1 MSPDP
6 THTSMA
12 LLPDTSM
19 TFDASEN
26 SATGDRWT
34 LQRTLYRVLRVV
46 VIIVG
51 LLALYYIE
59 LTTVQRE
66 FFDERRGS
74 LVGVNEGRM
83 EVEGTLSYQDV
94 TLSSTS
100 GLTTELR
107 VLRPTKSELSA
118 LPLVLMIGGQRTGR
132 HAVDLVADP
141 GDVVY
146 AAIDYP
152 YYGPKRTSGIW
163 QTASAIPHVQRG
175 ALNTPPALT
184 LALDWL
190 VDQPWIDP
198 ARIELIGVSFGVPFA
213 AVTGAI
219 DQRVSRVWLVHG
231 AADNL
236 TWTDFALRKR
246 IESDSGRRA
255 VAKLALLLS
264 YGASFETRE
273 WMAKIAPRPVIV
285 ISSRNDE
292 RVPKGVALA
301 DAASNLATEI
311 IWTEGRHVQPNRKDV
326 LSELLGIVSA
336 RIEMQGQ

>member
-1 MSPDP
+1 MP
-6 THTSMA
+6 TLSTESV
-12 LLPDTSM
+12 
-19 TFDASEN
+19 
-26 SATGDRWT
+26 ATGTRRT
-34 LQRTLYRVLRVV
+34 LKRTLYLVLRVLLV
-46 VIIVG
+46 IVG

-66 FFDERRGS
+66 FFDERRGA
-74 LVGVNEGRM
+74 LAGANEEQMEISGGR
-83 EVEGTLSYQDV
+83 SYQDV

-100 GLTTELR
+100 GLTVELR

-118 LPLVLMIGGQRTGR
+118 LPVVLMIGGQRTGR

-141 GDVVY
+141 GNVVY

-163 QTASAIPHVQRG
+163 QAASAIPHVQRG

-213 AVTGAI
+213 AVAGAM

-236 TWTDFALRKR
+236 IWADYALRNR
-246 IESDSGRRA
+246 IESDSGRRG

-273 WMAKIAPRPVIV
+273 WMAEIAPRPIIV

-292 RVPKGVALA
+292 RVPEGVALA
-301 DAASNLATEI
+301 DFASNLATEI
-311 IWTEGRHVQPNRKDV
+311 IWTEGRHVQPSRKDV
-326 LSELLGIVSA
+326 LSELLDIVSA
-336 RIEMQGQ
+336 RIEMQGR

>member
-1 MSPDP
+1 
-6 THTSMA
+6 MA
-12 LLPDTSM
+12 
-19 TFDASEN
+19 N
-26 SATGDRWT
+26 SAVPIHSTKIVTTGIRRT
-34 LQRTLYRVLRVV
+34 LRRTLYLVLRVLV
-46 VIIVG
+46 VVVG

-66 FFDERRGS
+66 FFDERRGV
-74 LVGVNEGRM
+74 LAAANKEQI
-83 EVEGTLSYQDV
+83 EVEGGRSYQDV

-100 GLTTELR
+100 GLTVELR
-107 VLRPTKSELSA
+107 VLRPTESELSA
-118 LPLVLMIGGQRTGR
+118 LPVVLMIGGQRTGR

-141 GDVVY
+141 GNVVY

-163 QTASAIPHVQRG
+163 QTVSAIPHVQRG

-198 ARIELIGVSFGVPFA
+198 AQIELIGVSFGVPFA
-213 AVTGAI
+213 AVAGAI

-231 AADNL
+231 SADNL
-236 TWTDFALRKR
+236 IWTDYALRNR

-273 WMAKIAPRPVIV
+273 WMAEIAPRPIIV

-292 RVPKGVALA
+292 RVPDGAALA

-311 IWTEGRHVQPNRKDV
+311 IWTEGRHIQPNRKDV
-326 LSELLGIVSA
+326 LSELLDIVSA
-336 RIEMQGQ
+336 RIETPAR